1 MLRRYWWPIGI
12 CDHLKSKPTL
22 VRLLGENLVL
32 FRDGAG
38 KPGLLAA
45 LCSHRRANL
54 CLGDVEAD
62 GLRCRYHGWKYAV
75 DGKVIEIP
83 GEPAAERIARQVHH
97 LSYPVVEHGGGVF
110 AYLGPPPVPLL
121 PQFDFLVREG
131 VRTVRIGGFSDSN
144 WLQCV
149 ENGMDPT
156 HVSFAHRDALTDLGD
171 FPTKIEFER
180 TEHGMIHKT
189 YRPGDGPGRQ
199 FYREHHLVMPGIS
212 VTGAGQR
219 RVEGGDNAPAVS
231 GRWTVPIDDHESM
244 MFSVFFKPAENVGSV
259 VRTTQDRPLFGTW
272 APVTVQPF
280 REYRG
285 LQPEPLGYEIPASVP
300 AQDAT
305 LLDSMG
311 PIVDREN
318 EFLVSGDEPIVLLR
332 KLFLDAIDTVSE
344 GRDPPGVF
352 RHPTIVAV
360 PAHERM
366 ISAPAAA

>member
-1 MLRRYWWPIGI
+1 
-12 CDHLKSKPTL
+12 
-22 VRLLGENLVL
+22 
-32 FRDGAG
+32 
-38 KPGLLAA
+38 
-45 LCSHRRANL
+45 
-54 CLGDVEAD
+54 
-62 GLRCRYHGWKYAV
+62 
-75 DGKVIEIP
+75 
-83 GEPAAERIARQVHH
+83 
-97 LSYPVVEHGGGVF
+97 
-110 AYLGPPPVPLL
+110 
-121 PQFDFLVREG
+121 
-131 VRTVRIGGFSDSN
+131 
-144 WLQCV
+144 
-149 ENGMDPT
+149 
-156 HVSFAHRDALTDLGD
+156 
-171 FPTKIEFER
+171 
-180 TEHGMIHKT
+180 MIHKT
-189 YRPGDGPGRQ
+189 YRPGDGPDRL

-219 RVEGGDNAPAVS
+219 RVEGGNNAPAVS
-231 GRWTVPIDDHESM
+231 GRWTVPIDDNESM
-244 MFSVFFKPAENVGSV
+244 MFSVFYKPAENAGAV

-272 APVTVQPF
+272 APVQVRPF

-318 EFLVSGDEPIVLLR
+318 EFLVPGDEPILLLR